1 MLKTYTI
8 NLGRFGEYD
17 STEIKELVLKITETE
32 SPYVY
37 KMNLISK
44 EGTLNQKFTLV
55 PEEHSSTAQTVR
67 FGEGLI

>member
-32 SPYVY
+32 NPYTF
-37 KMNLISK
+37 KMNLIST
-44 EGTLNQKFTLV
+44 ENNLNEKFTLI
-55 PEEHSSTAQTVR
+55 PDSHSETNQTVT
-67 FGEGLI
+67 FGQGLV